1 LDLKNVKALGFIGIR
16 SDIMVVIEIDKNDLL
31 DLIGKKLT
39 DDEIVETLFLLKV
52 ETTISN
58 DKIVCE
64 LNPDR
69 PDMFSVE
76 GMAREMKGFLGIEKG
91 IKKYDVAD
99 SDVILKR
106 EKADVRPFIACAII
120 ENVQLTN
127 YLIKSLMQIQE
138 KLHES
143 IGRNR
148 KKVAIGVHDF
158 DEIRPPLV
166 YRDVDEETFTP
177 LGETR
182 EMSAN
187 EILSEHPKGK
197 AFAHLLK
204 DKYPMIY
211 DKEGVISFPPII
223 NSERTKVTE
232 NTKNL
237 FIDVTGTDEKAVNST
252 LNILVCNIAERSGK
266 ILTVKIS
273 GKKTPELEPKEITI
287 EVENIDK
294 LLGLGLTE
302 NDVANIL
309 ERMRYGVSRLKGG
322 RIGLAIPPYRYDI
335 LHMVDIVEDI
345 AIGYGYNNIEPLLPK
360 IATIGEQ
367 SKLEILTRKLRDL
380 MIGLEFQEILNF
392 VLTNK
397 ENNFD
402 KMNFSGDAVE
412 ILNPVS
418 SEYSICRTWLLPSL
432 MKVLA
437 ANKHREYPQRIFEIG
452 DCVIFDENAET
463 KTKTIR
469 KLGGV
474 ISYDNANLTEMKSVI
489 ETVLKGLG
497 YEYSIKD
504 YNHPSFIESRCGEI
518 IVNEKQIG
526 FFGEIH
532 PQLLEKWELEKPV
545 IAFEISVV

>member
-1 LDLKNVKALGFIGIR
+1 
-16 SDIMVVIEIDKNDLL
+16 MVVIEIDKNDLL
-31 DLIGKKLT
+31 NLVGKELT
-39 DDEIVETLFLLKV
+39 DEQIEETLFLIKI
-52 ETTISN
+52 EATISN

-76 GMAREMKGFLGIEKG
+76 GIARGMKGFLGIEKG

-99 SDVILKR
+99 SDIILKR

-120 ENVQLTN
+120 ENVQLTD

-158 DEIRPPLV
+158 DKIKPPLV

-182 EMSAN
+182 EMSIR

-223 NSERTKVTE
+223 NSERTKLTE

-237 FIDVTGTDEKAVNST
+237 FIDVTGTDEKAVNIA

-266 ILTVKIS
+266 ISTVKVS
-273 GKKTPELEPKEITI
+273 GKKTPELEPKEMTI
-287 EVENIDK
+287 EIEGIDK
-294 LLGLGLTE
+294 LLGLSLAE
-302 NDVANIL
+302 NDVADVL

-322 RIGLAIPPYRYDI
+322 KIGLAIPPYRYDI
-335 LHMVDIVEDI
+335 LHTVDIVEDI

-367 SKLEILTRKLRDL
+367 SELEKLSKKIREL
-380 MIGLEFQEILNF
+380 MVGLEFQEVLNF

-402 KMNFSGDAVE
+402 KMNVNGGAVE
-412 ILNPVS
+412 ILNPIS

-437 ANKHREYPQRIFEIG
+437 ANKHREYPQKIFEIG
-452 DCVIFDENAET
+452 DCVTFDENAET

-469 KLGGV
+469 KLAGV
-474 ISYDNANLTEMKSVI
+474 ISYDNANLTEVKSIV
-489 ETVLKGLG
+489 ETVLKGFG
-497 YEYSIKD
+497 YEYNIRD
-504 YNHPSFIESRCGEI
+504 CNHPSFIESRCGEI
-518 IVNEKQIG
+518 IVNEKSIG

-532 PQLLEKWELEKPV
+532 PEILGKWELEKPV
-545 IAFEISVV
+545 IAFEINIDSSQPEE

>member
-1 LDLKNVKALGFIGIR
+1 
-16 SDIMVVIEIDKNDLL
+16 MVVIEIDKNDLL
-31 DLIGKKLT
+31 NLIGKELT
-39 DDEIVETLFLLKV
+39 DEQIEETLFLLKV
-52 ETTISN
+52 EPTISN

-64 LNPDR
+64 MNPDR

-76 GMAREMKGFLGIEKG
+76 GIARGMKGFLGIEKG

-120 ENVQLTN
+120 ENVELTD

-138 KLHES
+138 KLHDS

-158 DEIRPPLV
+158 AKIRPPLV
-166 YRDVDEETFTP
+166 YRDVDEEAFIP

-182 EMSAN
+182 TMSVK

-197 AFAHLLK
+197 DFANLLK

-223 NSERTKVTE
+223 NSERTKLTE

-237 FIDVTGTDEKAVNST
+237 FIDVTGTDERAVNIA

-266 ILTVKIS
+266 ISTVKVS
-273 GKKTPELEPKEITI
+273 GKKTPELEPKEISIDI
-287 EVENIDK
+287 ESIDK
-294 LLGLGLTE
+294 ILGLGLNEKQITE
-302 NDVANIL
+302 IL
-309 ERMRYGVSRLKGG
+309 ERMRYVVMKLKGG
-322 RIGLAIPPYRYDI
+322 RVDVIIPPYRYDI
-335 LHMVDIVEDI
+335 LHEIDIIEDI
-345 AIGYGYNNIEPLLPK
+345 AIGYGYNNIEPILPK

-367 SKLEILTRKLRDL
+367 SELEKLSRKVREL
-380 MIGLEFQEILNF
+380 MVGLEFQEVLNF
-392 VLTNK
+392 VLTNR
-397 ENNFD
+397 ENNSD
-402 KMNFSGDAVE
+402 KMNVNSDAVE
-412 ILNPVS
+412 ILNPIS

-437 ANKHREYPQRIFEIG
+437 ANKHREYPQKVFEIS
-452 DCVIFDENAET
+452 DCVILDEDAET

-469 KLGGV
+469 KLSGV
-474 ISYDNANLTEMKSVI
+474 ISYDNANLTEMKSIV
-489 ETVLKGLG
+489 EAVLKALNYK
-497 YEYSIKD
+497 YEIRD
-504 YNHPSFIESRCGEI
+504 YKHPSFIESRCGEI
-518 IVNEKQIG
+518 LVNEKQIG
-526 FFGEIH
+526 FMGEIH
-532 PQLLEKWELEKPV
+532 PEVLGKWELEKPV
-545 IAFEISVV
+545 IGFEIKVD